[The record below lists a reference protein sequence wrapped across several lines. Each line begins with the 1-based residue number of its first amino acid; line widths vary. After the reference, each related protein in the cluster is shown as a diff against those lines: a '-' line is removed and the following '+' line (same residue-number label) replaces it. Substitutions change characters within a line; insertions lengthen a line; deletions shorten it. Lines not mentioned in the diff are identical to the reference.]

1 MPLTRLC
8 GDTAL
13 EMVGLLPLSTITCLT
28 LVQEAWKEFV
38 DANETNIYYNAATF
52 YGFVPT
58 TATTLEDAIALM
70 DFPAAALDIRGW
82 KKYCQVQLAI
92 ERNWTGVGPSS
103 MTKIERTL
111 DYPLKSA
118 GLDPRLWAYHLSSL
132 GGISVSDGYE
142 TLWAFPPDYLQG
154 PTFFAYDQGFLVFLN
169 AVLNLSAMEVW
180 HDTSS
185 RTFLS
190 KPSGFQ
196 RAAAESSALLH
207 GAPAVGH
214 FVPCF
219 TLPPL
224 KDESTFL
231 VNSVRLIYPTLLA
244 ATTTHVHMWDIS
256 TGECI
261 RALSIQ
267 GELDDHIMRLA
278 GIEVS
283 QDLVLAYDSSQLC
296 AFPRHDGNFLYH
308 LSKKNRIS
316 SNRTACRPAFTS
328 PRRVRSRLSPCGTTL
343 VVVADNN
350 RTLVIHELL
359 RLLKEDLP
367 LADVA
372 VEIKI
377 AKEYCDPRS
386 MCPAVTRN
394 RIAIG
399 TFRGILLLTLDRS
412 KAGPAPPGSVRLGMS
427 SVVPPIQVA
436 ASSINLRWQTGDGN
450 LQIADTKLFFNASPR
465 MLVDMVFRRE
475 SGRRT
480 AQFRTYED
488 STTDLDPPQQ
498 LQGPEYDDLPEDE
511 ESDDGAADDDV
522 DLPVGSTGI
531 CGEPSRETFDSDSD
545 SDDPFD
551 FDSDTD
557 SDDAGPAPGPAPPVL
572 TMNPGHIPAMGGN
585 PPPGFTA
592 VTVIPQMMQHIG
604 GALLANLPQLPQ
616 APPLSSAFVID
627 TAPSRKHIEMLPWL
641 KFGSLASDPL
651 ALGCLTYRNIT

>member
-1 MPLTRLC
+1 MPLTRLS

-13 EMVGLLPLSTITCLT
+13 EMVALLPLSTITRLT
-28 LVQEAWKEFV
+28 LVQKAWKEFV
-38 DANETNIYYNAATF
+38 DANETNIYHNAATF
-52 YGFVPT
+52 HGFVPT
-58 TATTLEDAIALM
+58 TATTLEDAIAFM
-70 DFPAAALDIRGW
+70 EFPAAALDIRGW

-103 MTKIERTL
+103 MTKIEALGEHVLYQEIIPGSGHTIL
-111 DYPLKSA
+111 A
-118 GLDPRLWAYHLSSL
+118 SSL

-196 RAAAESSALLH
+196 RAAAESSALLY

-224 KDESTFL
+224 EDESTLL

-256 TGECI
+256 TGEYI

-267 GELDDHIMRLA
+267 GELDDHVMRLA

-283 QDLVLAYDSSQLC
+283 QDLVLAYDSSQLRV
-296 AFPRHDGNFLYH
+296 FSHHDGNFLYH
-308 LSKKNRIS
+308 LSKKTRFHPIEPPAVQLS
-316 SNRTACRPAFTS
+316 PHRDGATPAQWDGAVLLQQILFPKRCKWTCPRTEFAQ
-328 PRRVRSRLSPCGTTL
+328 VGLSPCGTTL

-350 RTLVIHELL
+350 RILVIHELL
-359 RLLKEDLP
+359 RMLKEDLP
-367 LADVA
+367 IADVA

-386 MCPAVTRN
+386 MRPAVTRN

-399 TFRGILLLTLDRS
+399 TFRGILVLTLDRS

-427 SVVPPIQVA
+427 SAVPPVQVA
-436 ASSINLRWQTGDGN
+436 ASFINLRWQTGDGD

-465 MLVDMVFRRE
+465 TLVDMVFHRE

-480 AQFRTYED
+480 TQFRTYED
-488 STTDLDPPQQ
+488 DTARLDPPQR
-498 LQGPEYDDLPEDE
+498 LQGPEYDDLPELQSVSNSSDEAEDEDE
-511 ESDDGAADDDV
+511 ESDDGAADDDDDDDG
-522 DLPVGSTGI
+522 DLPVVSEGI
-531 CGEPSRETFDSDSD
+531 YRGPSRETSDSD
-545 SDDPFD
+545 SDGVSGSSRP
-551 FDSDTD
+551 SPKTGIEPTCLQILPT
-557 SDDAGPAPGPAPPVL
+557 SIPPRIQMTLVQRRVL
-572 TMNPGHIPAMGGN
+572 RH
-585 PPPGFTA
+585 
-592 VTVIPQMMQHIG
+592 
-604 GALLANLPQLPQ
+604 
-616 APPLSSAFVID
+616 
-627 TAPSRKHIEMLPWL
+627 
-641 KFGSLASDPL
+641 
-651 ALGCLTYRNIT
+651 